1 MKGALSELM
10 KYVYRTLTV
19 WLFIGLFSMIP
30 VAIAEPIF
38 EAAPGVVRV
47 YDGVPFILEYTLRW
61 TGEADEYQVTPL
73 TLAPFDWGNARL
85 LEMRASGAD
94 SENRVVQRVEV
105 LANAPGDVEFP
116 ALAIRLTPKSEL
128 SAPLT
133 LHAEPVTVSVR
144 PDHRLYWGGGLLAV
158 VTLIGVAVWVFWR
171 RKQGV
176 ADTVAPTPEQ
186 KAQAALH
193 LARRNRLDGRFYEFY
208 LALAEAAQAVAGRE
222 ATEDLDTTLRRHAQA
237 VGYQGI
243 RPSDDEMDSALRD
256 VERLLRLVKEE
267 TKE

>member
-19 WLFIGLFSMIP
+19 WLFIGLFSLIP
-30 VAIAEPIF
+30 AAIAEPLF
-38 EAAPGVVRV
+38 EAAPEIVRV

-61 TGEADEYQVTPL
+61 TGEADDYQVAPL

-85 LEMRASGAD
+85 LDMRASGAG
-94 SENRVVQRVEV
+94 SEHWVVQLVEV
-105 LANAPGDVEFP
+105 LANAPGNVEFP
-116 ALAIRLTPKSEL
+116 ALAIRLAPKSEV
-128 SAPLT
+128 SAPLI

-144 PDHRLYWGGGLLAV
+144 PDHRLYWGGGLLAGLA
-158 VTLIGVAVWVFWR
+158 LIVVAVWVFWR

-176 ADTVAPTPEQ
+176 ADTIAPTPEQ

-193 LARRNRLDGRFYEFY
+193 LARRSRLDGRFYEFY
-208 LALAEAAQAVAGRE
+208 LALAEAAKAMAGRE
-222 ATEDLDTTLRRHAQA
+222 ATEDLETALRRHAQA

-256 VERLLRLVKEE
+256 VERLLRIVKEE

>member
-10 KYVYRTLTV
+10 KYVYRRLPV
-19 WLFIGLFSMIP
+19 WLFIGLFNTIP
-30 VAIAEPIF
+30 AAIAEPLF
-38 EAAPGVVRV
+38 EAAPETVRV
-47 YDGVPFILEYTLRW
+47 YDGVPFILEFTVRW
-61 TGEADEYQVTPL
+61 TGEADDYQVPPL
-73 TLAPFDWGNARL
+73 ILDSFDWGDARL

-94 SENRVVQRVEV
+94 SEHRVVQRVEV

-208 LALAEAAQAVAGRE
+208 LALAEAAKALTGRE
-222 ATEDLDTTLRRHAQA
+222 ATENLEAALCRHAQA

-243 RPSDDEMDSALRD
+243 RPSDDEMDGALRD
-256 VERLLRLVKEE
+256 VERLLRIVKED